1 MLQDLTAA
9 SFEAHQGTTFRIDH
23 GSGTPLEVVLHQ
35 VRRHEPHPGPRAEPF
50 SAYFLGP
57 TSPVLRQHTCKVEID
72 QMGTLE
78 LFLAPIGP
86 PPQARKSPY
95 EAVLDWGGRDSMRR

>member
-57 TSPVLRQHTCKVEID
+57 RSPILRQHIFKVEHD

-78 LFLAPIGP
+78 LFLVPIGP
-86 PPQARKSPY
+86 DPQAGGMIY
-95 EAVLDWGGRDSMRR
+95 EAVFN